1 MRLGALLG
9 PIGDAANARALA
21 EQARRYAGEGFTS
34 LWSAQAIGRGFM
46 ITDPFIALTVAATA
60 TQALG
65 TATEAVEIGSAV
77 VQVPL
82 YHPVELAHRVFSLA
96 QVCGDRLTLGVGTGS
111 TEQDFVAFGRDYA
124 TRFKTFRDSVAQLRV
139 LFATGQ
145 LNGVDLSPWPS
156 VTGGP
161 PLYLGS
167 WGRGVERAAAEFD
180 GWIASANYRTPDQV
194 IAALARYRQGGG
206 RRAIVS
212 TIQVPPKADLGEL
225 AAKLDRFAA
234 AGFDDAVV
242 MILPGGPDPAAI
254 RKLVR

>member
-21 EQARRYAGEGFTS
+21 DQARRYAGEGFES

-60 TQALG
+60 T
-65 TATEAVEIGSAV
+65 EAVEIGTAV

-96 QVCGDRLTLGVGTGS
+96 QVCGDRLILGVGAGS
-111 TEQDFVAFGRDYA
+111 TEQDFAAFGRDY
-124 TRFKTFRDSVAQLRV
+124 TDRFRTFSDDVAQLRI
-139 LFATGQ
+139 LFASGK
-145 LNGVDLSPWPS
+145 LNDIDLSPWPS

-167 WGRGVERAAAEFD
+167 WGQGVERAAAEFD

-194 IAALARYRQGGG
+194 VAALARYRRSGG

-212 TIQVPPKADLGEL
+212 TIQVPPQADLGEL

-254 RKLVR
+254 RKLVS